1 VLVVNINNPEVEKFF
16 HSSEEE
22 VKSFLEKLVKKRK
35 KISSLGGSLQ
45 QYSNP
50 KLMEKE
56 NDIWNVYIE
65 EKYK

>member
-1 VLVVNINNPEVEKFF
+1 MLVININNPEVENFF

-35 KISSLGGSLQ
+35 QISSLGGSLQ
-45 QYSNP
+45 QYANP
-50 KLMEKE
+50 KLIEKE
-56 NDIWNVYIE
+56 KDVWDVYIE